1 MRVVL
6 TLLLMFA
13 VVPARADWV
22 KVGEAGKT
30 VFYVLSANTDYY
42 IDPSTITKEGNI
54 RRVWE
59 IHDLSDKGPRGER
72 SILVSAEYDCV
83 QKLMR
88 LSSATGHSQSMA
100 QGQIIKLSQLPDD
113 WIILR
118 SGKEDEVFF
127 KILNTVCAP

>member
-6 TLLLMFA
+6 TLLLIFA
-13 VVPARADWV
+13 AVPARADWV

-88 LSSATGHSQSMA
+88 MSNATGHSHPMA
-100 QGQIIKLSQLPDD
+100 QRADHQAVATP
-113 WIILR
+113 
-118 SGKEDEVFF
+118 
-127 KILNTVCAP
+127 